1 MTGHGTRSA
10 LSTLAIIVVING
22 AVGWAVFQWPWATDA
37 AGAALLGYVALEWP
51 SISRGGRRMLAAA
64 LLAALV
70 GGAFLPQAV
79 PVLRHGLAEAT
90 FIVGLFT
97 TLGMLRDTAQSS
109 RLIHRCGEQMVRQR
123 PGRRYAA
130 LSLGSHLISLVL
142 NFGVLALLGV
152 MVAKGNTLS
161 AANGDEIVK
170 GIRKRRMMT
179 AILRGFAMMT
189 VWSPLA
195 VSFTVIQQVVPG
207 LAWWH
212 LLPLQAVLSLILMG
226 WGWILDRMDF
236 PPHTRRLPPHR
247 HKTDFR
253 PVLGLTLL
261 VAAVVVGAVAL
272 AEALGVR
279 LVVGAMMVVP
289 LSAVIWLYAQQSGA
303 PVPRSAQTARLFLRR
318 LGTSLPGFRSE
329 VAMLGGAMF
338 LGTVVAAFVT
348 PEDTAR
354 IIALIPL
361 PPIALAVLLA
371 WGVMVA
377 AHAGIP
383 QMVTITLLGSALGSL
398 ARTGIDPLI
407 MASGMLGAWA
417 LSICTTPVG
426 AAVMSVARVAEV
438 PVKTVSHTWNR
449 RFVLVG
455 ALLLGVW
462 MVALSLLL

>member
-1 MTGHGTRSA
+1 MTGAGFRA
-10 LSTLAIIVVING
+10 VLSPLAIIIVING
-22 AVGWAVFQWPWATDA
+22 AVGWALFRWQWASDG
-37 AGAALLGYVALEWP
+37 AGAALLLYLALEWP
-51 SISRGGRRMLAAA
+51 AMSRGGRKMLAVCLAAA
-64 LLAALV
+64 LAATL
-70 GGAFLPQAV
+70 FLPQV
-79 PVLRHGLAEAT
+79 LPVLRHGMAEAA

-97 TLGMLRDTAQSS
+97 TLGMLRESAQTSH
-109 RLIHRCGEQMVRQR
+109 LIHRCGEQMVRQR

-152 MVAKGNTLS
+152 MVAKGNTLN

-170 GIRKRRMMT
+170 NIRKRRMMT
-179 AILRGFAMMT
+179 AIMRGFAMMT

-212 LLPLQAVLSLILMG
+212 LLPLQGALSLILMG
-226 WGWILDRMDF
+226 WGWILDRLDF

-253 PVLGLTLL
+253 PILGLVLL
-261 VAAVVVGAVAL
+261 VGAIVVGAVAL
-272 AEALGVR
+272 AEALGTR

-289 LSAVIWLYAQQSGA
+289 PAAVIWLFTQQEG
-303 PVPRSAQTARLFLRR
+303 PVLRRTATTAGLFLRR
-318 LGTSLPGFRSE
+318 LGTSLPGARSE

-338 LGTVVAAFVT
+338 LGTVVAAFIS

-354 IIALIPL
+354 VIALAPL

-377 AHAGIP
+377 AHLGIS
-383 QMVTITLLGSALGSL
+383 QLVTITLLGNALGSL
-398 ARTGIDPLI
+398 SAAGIDPLI

-438 PVKTVSHTWNR
+438 PVKTVSGPWNR

-455 ALLLGVW
+455 AGLLGVW
-462 MVALSLLL
+462 MVVLSLVL

>member
-1 MTGHGTRSA
+1 MTGLGIRPV

-51 SISRGGRRMLAAA
+51 SIARGGRRMLAAA
-64 LLAALV
+64 LLAALAAA
-70 GGAFLPQAV
+70 AFLPQAV
-79 PVLRHGLAEAT
+79 PVLRHGLAEAA

-212 LLPLQAVLSLILMG
+212 LLPLQVVLSLILMG
-226 WGWILDRMDF
+226 WGWILDRLDF
-236 PPHTRRLPPHR
+236 PPHTRRLAPHR

-253 PVLGLTLL
+253 PILGLTLL

-272 AEALGVR
+272 AEALEVR

-303 PVPRSAQTARLFLRR
+303 PVPRSAQTARLFLCR
-318 LGTSLPGFRSE
+318 LGASLPGLRSE

-338 LGTVVAAFVT
+338 LGTVMAAFVT

-354 IIALIPL
+354 IIALVPL
-361 PPIALAVLLA
+361 PPIAQAVLLA

-383 QMVTITLLGSALGSL
+383 QLVTITLLGSALGSL
-398 ARTGIDPLI
+398 ARAGIDPLI